1 MSPSR
6 SSPSAKVAG
15 GNSKKKI
22 RGAFAGTCI
31 DLAAVPLHVGHQ
43 VLPSGKALGAEE
55 EQMFEQVRQS
65 RPGQG
70 RVMAA
75 SRDSQYCSAALEAW
89 DVTQCHLQAVGQGFS
104 VGAEGVGGRHE
115 RFQNKDA
122 LMLAD

>member
-1 MSPSR
+1 
-6 SSPSAKVAG
+6 
-15 GNSKKKI
+15 
-22 RGAFAGTCI
+22 
-31 DLAAVPLHVGHQ
+31 
-43 VLPSGKALGAEE
+43 
-55 EQMFEQVRQS
+55 MFEQVRQS

-104 VGAEGVGGRHE
+104 VGGRRESGGRHE